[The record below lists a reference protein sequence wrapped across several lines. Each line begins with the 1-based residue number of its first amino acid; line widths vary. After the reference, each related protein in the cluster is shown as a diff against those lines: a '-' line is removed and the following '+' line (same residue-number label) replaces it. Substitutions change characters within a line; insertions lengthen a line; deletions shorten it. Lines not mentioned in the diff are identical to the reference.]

1 MKFSTSTFVALAL
14 LPLAVISAKV
24 NPLPAPRSLD
34 WLDTTAIAI
43 DLDRLHL
50 ELANYNEIVHNAFDR
65 SLNTVKSLKWT
76 PAAVEAP
83 ISKYQPFPTGLA
95 KRDTNASIETIKV
108 SINDAAA
115 DLQFGVNETYTM
127 AVSSGGIEIVS
138 ETIWGTLHA
147 FSTLQQ
153 LIIYEEGAFQIEGS
167 VKIWDAPLYPH
178 RGILIDSGRNFL
190 SLKLILQQIDMLA
203 LSKLNVL
210 HWHIE
215 DSQSWPIQLQSYPQ
229 MVKDAYSEREQ
240 YSAQDISYVVE
251 YAKQRGVRVMPE
263 IDMPGHSRAGWKQ
276 ISEDLLAC
284 QDSWWSNDVW
294 SEHTAVEPP
303 PGQLDVLNEDIYPI
317 VANIYD
323 ELSKLFTEN
332 LFHVGADELQANCY
346 NFSTKVQDFFKANA
360 SRTMKDVSQRW
371 LDRTLPIFYDKPERK
386 LVMWEDILTTPEG
399 AHNVSKDIILQSWNN
414 GIKNIDLL
422 TGLGY
427 DVIVSSSDH
436 LYLDCGYGGWVTNDI
451 RYVDD
456 NSGTNEVF
464 NTGLGGSWCAP
475 YKTWQRIYDYDFTAN
490 LTDTQ
495 KGHILGAEA
504 ALWSEQVD
512 DTVLSSKIWPR
523 AAALAESVWSGNRDP
538 TTGFLRTNQLTQR
551 ILNFREYLVALGYT
565 PSPLVPKFCLQNPHG
580 CDLYYNQTVMDQ
592 FGTN

>member
-1 MKFSTSTFVALAL
+1 
-14 LPLAVISAKV
+14 
-24 NPLPAPRSLD
+24 
-34 WLDTTAIAI
+34 
-43 DLDRLHL
+43 
-50 ELANYNEIVHNAFDR
+50 
-65 SLNTVKSLKWT
+65 
-76 PAAVEAP
+76 
-83 ISKYQPFPTGLA
+83 
-95 KRDTNASIETIKV
+95 
-108 SINDAAA
+108 
-115 DLQFGVNETYTM
+115 
-127 AVSSGGIEIVS
+127 
-138 ETIWGTLHA
+138 
-147 FSTLQQ
+147 
-153 LIIYEEGAFQIEGS
+153 
-167 VKIWDAPLYPH
+167 
-178 RGILIDSGRNFL
+178 
-190 SLKLILQQIDMLA
+190 
-203 LSKLNVL
+203 
-210 HWHIE
+210 
-215 DSQSWPIQLQSYPQ
+215 
-229 MVKDAYSEREQ
+229 
-240 YSAQDISYVVE
+240 
-251 YAKQRGVRVMPE
+251 
-263 IDMPGHSRAGWKQ
+263 
-276 ISEDLLAC
+276 
-284 QDSWWSNDVW
+284 
-294 SEHTAVEPP
+294 
-303 PGQLDVLNEDIYPI
+303 
-317 VANIYD
+317 
-323 ELSKLFTEN
+323 
-332 LFHVGADELQANCY
+332 
-346 NFSTKVQDFFKANA
+346 
-360 SRTMKDVSQRW
+360 MKDVSQRW